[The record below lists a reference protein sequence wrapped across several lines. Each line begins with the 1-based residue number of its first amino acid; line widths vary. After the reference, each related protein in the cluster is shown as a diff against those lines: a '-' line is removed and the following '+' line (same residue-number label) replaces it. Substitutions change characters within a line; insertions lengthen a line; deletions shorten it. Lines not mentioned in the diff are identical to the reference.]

1 MKMKKIVSTMG
12 IALLATTILA
22 ACGGDKK
29 ESGSTGGSDSGTSE
43 KPVMTIMSMFLEA
56 TAPSGDNELQDAL
69 EAHTGYD
76 MKMTWVPNTNYADKM
91 NITLAGDDIPK
102 IMVASKTGS
111 FIKSAENDAFWD
123 LTDYLKDYPNLSQAN
138 PDVLRNSS
146 INGRVYGVYRSRDIM
161 RTSVFVRKDW
171 LDNLNLEMPETTEDL
186 YNVAKAF
193 TENDPDGNGKD
204 DTTGIIIPSWPGAIN
219 SSSPYD
225 AIAVWF
231 GAGNAWK
238 DVDGNLEPSFTQP
251 EYLESIQYVRDMVE
265 KGYINQDF
273 ATLSADN
280 WDDPILNGKGG
291 IVIDTYSRAGS
302 VNGKYAQAHPDEE
315 GSFVEFTGNMK
326 NADGNLY
333 ALPTDGYSSFLAI
346 PKASVKSEDELKE
359 VLTFLD
365 KLNDKEAQILL
376 NNGIEGKN
384 FEVVDDKASALEGD
398 EATTISNLQKC
409 YAQIG
414 MNVTT
419 ESLSYSA
426 KQETPEKEAEYEHRL
441 ELMASDEESAV
452 FNPAAPYVADT
463 YVTKGV
469 QLDQIIGDA
478 RIQYIAGQIDD
489 KGWQAAIDQ
498 WKKQGGDDIISEM
511 NELYQADK

>member
-1 MKMKKIVSTMG
+1 MGMKKIVSTVG
-12 IALLATTILA
+12 LTLLATTVLS
-22 ACGGDKK
+22 ACGGEKA
-29 ESGSTGGSDSGTSE
+29 EGNSGNSSE
-43 KPVMTIMSMFLEA
+43 EKDNVMTIMTMFLEA
-56 TAPSGDNELQDAL
+56 TAPTGNNELQQAL
-69 EAHTGYD
+69 EEHTGYK
-76 MKMTWVPNTNYADKM
+76 MKVNWVPNTNYADKM
-91 NITLAGDDIPK
+91 NITLASDDIPK
-102 IMVASKTGS
+102 VMVASKSGS

-138 PDVLRNSS
+138 PDVLQNSS
-146 INGRVYGVYRSRDIM
+146 VNGRVYGVYRSRDIM
-161 RTSVFVRKDW
+161 RTCVFVRKDW
-171 LDNLNLEMPETTEDL
+171 LENLNLEMPETTEDL
-186 YNVAKAF
+186 YNLAKAF

-204 DTTGIIIPSWPGAIN
+204 DTTGVVIPSWPGAIN

-225 AIAVWF
+225 ALAIWF

-238 DVDGNLEPSFTQP
+238 EVDGKLEPSFMQP
-251 EYLESIQYVRDMVE
+251 EYLESIQFTRDMVE
-265 KGYINQDF
+265 KGYINSDY

-291 IVIDTYSRAGS
+291 IVIDTYSRSGS
-302 VNGKYAQAHPDEE
+302 VNGKYEQAHPDEE
-315 GSFVEFTGNMK
+315 GPFVEFTGNLK
-326 NADGNLY
+326 NKDGNLY
-333 ALPTDGYSSFLAI
+333 AMPTDGYSSFLAI
-346 PKASVKSEDELKE
+346 PKQSVKTEDDLKE

-376 NNGIEGKN
+376 NNGIEDKN
-384 FEVVDDKASALEGD
+384 FEVVDGKASALEGD
-398 EATTISNLQKC
+398 EATKISNLQKC

-419 ESLSYSA
+419 ESLSYPN
-426 KQETPEKEAEYEHRL
+426 KQETPEKEAEYERRL
-441 ELMASDEESAV
+441 ALMASDEENAV
-452 FNPAAPYVADT
+452 FNPAAAYVADT

-489 KGWQAAIDQ
+489 KGWEAAINQ
-498 WKKQGGDDIISEM
+498 WQKQGGDAIVEEM